1 MTTHI
6 STVVLTKTLLRSGAA
21 AGPLFVVTGLGQALT
36 RDGFDLRHNT
46 LSLLSNGDLGWIQ
59 VTNFVLSGVLYVAG
73 AVGLRRSLSTGR
85 GSTWGPRLLASF
97 GVCMIA
103 SGVFRADPA
112 FGFPPGTPDGK
123 ATTTSWHSAL
133 HYTFASLAFVALV
146 AAFVVLARR
155 LSADGRRGLATTT
168 RVIAVAMAAATVL
181 ISSAAEESAVNISFV
196 ATALVAFTW
205 ASVLAGYANPAPDVD
220 RTVGTIQ
227 PRQIAVG

>member
-6 STVVLTKTLLRSGAA
+6 STVVPTKTLLRSGAA
-21 AGPLFVVTGLGQALT
+21 AGPLFVVAGLGQALT
-36 RDGFDLRHNT
+36 RDGFDLRHDT

-73 AVGLRRSLSTGR
+73 AVG
-85 GSTWGPRLLASF
+85 PRLLVSF

-103 SGVFRADPA
+103 SGTFRADPA